1 MFASVVTVL
10 CVVIHSTDAFVL
22 HATITSQQGGSVSSY
37 HPGVTLDWWL
47 SNDPTYGYQWG
58 NNSILTIDFESPKL
72 IALGQGLAPGVL
84 RLGGPRWTPS
94 CLQKRKRSV
103 TNTNTHPHHLNT
115 TAHRCVRTFMGV

>member
-84 RLGGPRWTPS
+84 RLGGSPVDSIMFAETEEECNQYQHASPS
-94 CLQKRKRSV
+94 SQS
-103 TNTNTHPHHLNT
+103 
-115 TAHRCVRTFMGV
+115 HRCVRTSMGV